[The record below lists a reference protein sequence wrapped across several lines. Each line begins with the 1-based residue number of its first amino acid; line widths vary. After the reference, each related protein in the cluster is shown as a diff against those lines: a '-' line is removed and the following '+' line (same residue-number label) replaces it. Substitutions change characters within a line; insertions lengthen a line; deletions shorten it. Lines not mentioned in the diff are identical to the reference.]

1 MTEIKEQLSQL
12 NKMSKKC
19 PIKVKLFITKLLF
32 LLVSLIAHLGHYLPP
47 SREVEISK
55 AGINAIESAL
65 SQKNIPYWE
74 VKTWTTDGF
83 YRETVEMVQYRKEEG
98 CQVVEMECSALAACA
113 KFRKVTWAMLLFS
126 ADTLADPH
134 KYQEREWGKTSISI
148 ALELALDAV
157 LSVVEE

>member
-1 MTEIKEQLSQL
+1 MDNRRFLSR
-12 NKMSKKC
+12 NSRNGSVSERRGMS
-19 PIKVKLFITKLLF
+19 
-32 LLVSLIAHLGHYLPP
+32 S
-47 SREVEISK
+47 SR
-55 AGINAIESAL
+55 
-65 SQKNIPYWE
+65 
-74 VKTWTTDGF
+74 
-83 YRETVEMVQYRKEEG
+83 
-98 CQVVEMECSALAACA
+98 MECSALAACA

>member
-1 MTEIKEQLSQL
+1 MILFQYIRKYYLIFRFKELIRGIVCIIIIL
-12 NKMSKKC
+12 YRGNKMATE
-19 PIKVKLFITKLLF
+19 F
-32 LLVSLIAHLGHYLPP
+32 LIAGILFTIQIIEILRAKILKQILLRLFC
-47 SREVEISK
+47 RE
-55 AGINAIESAL
+55 
-65 SQKNIPYWE
+65 
-74 VKTWTTDGF
+74 
-83 YRETVEMVQYRKEEG
+83 RETVEMVQYRKEEG

>member
-1 MTEIKEQLSQL
+1 M
-12 NKMSKKC
+12 
-19 PIKVKLFITKLLF
+19 
-32 LLVSLIAHLGHYLPP
+32 
-47 SREVEISK
+47 
-55 AGINAIESAL
+55 
-65 SQKNIPYWE
+65 PYWE

-134 KYQEREWGKTSISI
+134 KYQEREWGKTSILWLMKLKKEVIFASI
-148 ALELALDAV
+148 P
-157 LSVVEE
+157 

>member
-1 MTEIKEQLSQL
+1 M
-12 NKMSKKC
+12 
-19 PIKVKLFITKLLF
+19 KVYEGAVLTCDAVNSVCGY
-32 LLVSLIAHLGHYLPP
+32 LVEENGRIVFTGNELP
-47 SREVEISK
+47 EK
-55 AGINAIESAL
+55 YA
-65 SQKNIPYWE
+65 K
-74 VKTWTTDGF
+74 
-83 YRETVEMVQYRKEEG
+83 
-98 CQVVEMECSALAACA
+98 ALAACA

>member
-1 MTEIKEQLSQL
+1 
-12 NKMSKKC
+12 MSDLRGGFDGRVRAHTHHERR
-19 PIKVKLFITKLLF
+19 PIELAYGLQWRRITGDEEHADHCAVSF
-32 LLVSLIAHLGHYLPP
+32 RLV
-47 SREVEISK
+47 
-55 AGINAIESAL
+55 
-65 SQKNIPYWE
+65 Q

-113 KFRKVTWAMLLFS
+113 KFRRVTWAMLLFS